1 MLPLLALFPILK
13 WYFDLLVLIIY
24 RTLKLWKFKSGKWKL
39 QTMANAIRSHCF
51 TVFCNPLDICDS
63 GYISAKREIRCFGY
77 ISLHF
82 SGDMLTITAINALQM
97 RLYWTA
103 QCYLQHDI
111 ELPVACFTAVSKLNL
126 RWLPLNSMFN
136 FLQKLKV
143 TAKSWL
149 CWLMHMS
156 WQSGNE
162 LCLINGD
169 KMYSYSV
176 NNYTNPYP
184 KPNR

>member
-1 MLPLLALFPILK
+1 MEVQKWKVKAPNNGKCNKISLLHCFLQPIGHMWLRLHFCKTWNTLFWVHFTALFRWHAHNKRYK
-13 WYFDLLVLIIY
+13 WY
-24 RTLKLWKFKSGKWKL
+24 
-39 QTMANAIRSHCF
+39 
-51 TVFCNPLDICDS
+51 P
-63 GYISAKREIRCFGY
+63 
-77 ISLHF
+77 
-82 SGDMLTITAINALQM
+82 LQM